1 MVSDIL
7 LLYSFGMKF
16 LFVTCLSQIKVV
28 VVHLRSNDFDKVSVN
43 WVNQYSYIYGLILF
57 QIGSSTLHRVV
68 QNLFVI
74 KDKLLC
80 EILICKVLVPQ

>member
-80 EILICKVLVPQ
+80 EILICKVS

>member
-1 MVSDIL
+1 M
-7 LLYSFGMKF
+7 
-16 LFVTCLSQIKVV
+16 

-80 EILICKVLVPQ
+80 EILICKVS